1 MGRWATWA
9 TGGQAFGVWG
19 IPGLVNIQKAI
30 EHGPFIVG
38 LPIKNVIF
46 NSYVSLP
53 EAIPRLGF
61 CFVLTQ
67 DWCTWYFGGKPT
79 ENLLICGSFEEN
91 PPQLDTWKF
100 LIFCR
105 QPTDSPAKG
114 WRGCRGPPIDK
125 CDPLGPTLA
134 SRKRK
139 SAVESA
145 IVCVYYVSDW
155 WFGTFFIFP
164 YIGNNNPNWI
174 ILFRGPEATNQYIQ
188 PSMCT

>member
-1 MGRWATWA
+1 MW
-9 TGGQAFGVWG
+9 FSIVM
-19 IPGLVNIQKAI
+19 LVYQ
-30 EHGPFIVG
+30 
-38 LPIKNVIF
+38 
-46 NSYVSLP
+46 
-53 EAIPRLGF
+53 RLSQDWD
-61 CFVLTQ
+61 FVLS
-67 DWCTWYFGGKPT
+67 WRKIGAHGILE
-79 ENLLICGSFEEN
+79 ENPRKTYWFAGPFEEN

-174 ILFRGPEATNQYIQ
+174 ILFRGAEATNQYIQ